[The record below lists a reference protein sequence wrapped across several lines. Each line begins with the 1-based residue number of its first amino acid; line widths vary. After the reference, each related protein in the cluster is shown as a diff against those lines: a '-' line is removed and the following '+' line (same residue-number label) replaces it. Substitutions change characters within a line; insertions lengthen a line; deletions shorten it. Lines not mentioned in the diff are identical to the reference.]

1 MCKSSWTHECI
12 KIVTDKLKCK
22 FSPVP
27 YQSYK
32 GKQGSSDILDLA
44 II

>member
-1 MCKSSWTHECI
+1 MYKYCYLI
-12 KIVTDKLKCK
+12 KLICK

-27 YQSYK
+27 YQPYK
-32 GKQGSSDILDLA
+32 GKEGNNDILDLA